1 MISKALLTDLYQFTM
16 MQGLFKEGLHR
27 TPCVFDRFYRKN
39 PFDGAYTV
47 VAGLE
52 HVIDYLKNLSFN
64 EDDIAYLRETGLFEE
79 DFLDYLKDFRFT
91 GSVYAAPEG
100 TVAFPGELLLR
111 IEAPKD
117 EAMLIETSLSMYL
130 NHESLIAT
138 KARPMPP
145 FMVPELPLSVGLTAP
160 VMCTPHHNTVLNR

>member
-52 HVIDYLKNLSFN
+52 HVIDYLKICPSTKMILP
-64 EDDIAYLRETGLFEE
+64 IYVKPV
-79 DFLDYLKDFRFT
+79 YLKKIFST
-91 GSVYAAPEG
+91 
-100 TVAFPGELLLR
+100 
-111 IEAPKD
+111 I
-117 EAMLIETSLSMYL
+117 
-130 NHESLIAT
+130 
-138 KARPMPP
+138 
-145 FMVPELPLSVGLTAP
+145 
-160 VMCTPHHNTVLNR
+160 